1 MDGTVILNTA
11 SSMLETYGDSAKFH
25 VAAEMDRALETGD
38 GAAYDQLCLVAKAI
52 SLMSMTR
59 QEAAAIKPAKV
70 ATPVISRTF
79 KAA

>member
-1 MDGTVILNTA
+1 MNTA
-11 SSMLETYGDSAKFH
+11 SSMFETYGDSAKFH
-25 VAAEMDRALETGD
+25 VAAEMDRALEMGD
-38 GAAYDQLCLVAKAI
+38 GSAYDQLCLVAKAI

-59 QEAAAIKPAKV
+59 QEAATIKPAKV